1 MLKDINPL
9 VLATKIREGDN
20 YPYRRDAQHC
30 TATICTMAPPA
41 PKSVLGFVFGVVK
54 TLFLLFY
61 TRLLSPLIFPR
72 QQIRDETPSPSSTTS
87 AAATTPETSP
97 EPCDE
102 GEETNK
108 GVENL
113 YETLPE
119 RVAGED
125 DLEDE
130 GGATASDAESAS
142 GEFPRQRRMAVKKK
156 MLKQRSSAMD
166 LIAQGSSNGRR
177 SLWEELPEVKETGI
191 LGKVPYI
198 IKDVRKSF
206 RIFDPFPIVLVCLVM
221 KYSTKCTQ
229 PSLLQT
235 YVCFYPHSPLPVRTS
250 FMNGPQSH
258 CLISFPF
265 NSVPYLIL
273 HRFRKTIADRGQAAG
288 GAV

>member
-1 MLKDINPL
+1 
-9 VLATKIREGDN
+9 
-20 YPYRRDAQHC
+20 
-30 TATICTMAPPA
+30 MAPPA
-41 PKSVLGFVFGVVK
+41 PKSVLEFVFGVIK

-72 QQIRDETPSPSSTTS
+72 QQIRDETPSPASSSSATS

-97 EPCDE
+97 EPCDD

-130 GGATASDAESAS
+130 DGVTASDAESAS

-191 LGKVPYI
+191 LGEVPYI
-198 IKDVRKSF
+198 IIKDIRNFSGF
-206 RIFDPFPIVLVCLVM
+206 LTLSPLCLV
-221 KYSTKCTQ
+221 
-229 PSLLQT
+229 
-235 YVCFYPHSPLPVRTS
+235 VW
-250 FMNGPQSH
+250 
-258 CLISFPF
+258 
-265 NSVPYLIL
+265 
-273 HRFRKTIADRGQAAG
+273 
-288 GAV
+288 